1 MRTVIFF
8 LKITSSPSR
17 TVSDIIWLVNT
28 YSKLNWH
35 SNYRCLIRSYWKII
49 QEAEASLRTT
59 QHVSKQKFVCRCY
72 GGCWSP
78 RSPWS
83 NNVVQLSTKFSC
95 QCAKE
100 MNLSSG
106 YLLAFLFF
114 CLIRVF
120 LPAIWGFLLHLNQPH
135 IQPETAIFQWKGN
148 LANTGACK
156 LPLLLSGLSF
166 YNSFTLFRVIR
177 PQEMQLGPWPWE
189 VGGFNASLQLQR
201 GVSDAREAFSQQGH
215 LVSRCHW
222 RLKIRLP
229 FHDPWWK

>member
-1 MRTVIFF
+1 MFQSRSLFAGATGDADPQEVPEVI
-8 LKITSSPSR
+8 TWSSWAQNFP
-17 TVSDIIWLVNT
+17 VSVQRRWIWALV
-28 YSKLNWH
+28 
-35 SNYRCLIRSYWKII
+35 I
-49 QEAEASLRTT
+49 
-59 QHVSKQKFVCRCY
+59 
-72 GGCWSP
+72 CW
-78 RSPWS
+78 
-83 NNVVQLSTKFSC
+83 LF
-95 QCAKE
+95 
-100 MNLSSG
+100 
-106 YLLAFLFF
+106 YFF
-114 CLIRVF
+114 CWIRIF

-148 LANTGACK
+148 PANTGACK

-177 PQEMQLGPWPWE
+177 PQEMQLGLWPWE